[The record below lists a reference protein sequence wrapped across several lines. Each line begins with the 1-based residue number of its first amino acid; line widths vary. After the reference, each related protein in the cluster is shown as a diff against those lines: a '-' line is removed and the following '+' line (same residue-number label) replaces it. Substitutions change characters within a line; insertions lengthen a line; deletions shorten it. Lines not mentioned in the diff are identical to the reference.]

1 MSCDASKVD
10 FIQQQGF
17 TTEGCQDSLY
27 SALMF
32 QPRVIA
38 AAVISGVV
46 LQSPWLFLALSTV
59 LWWSALVP
67 SRNPFDA
74 FFNRVMADP
83 MRLAFMPA
91 APEPR
96 QFSQAVAGTF
106 ALSIA
111 MTLFAGVSPAS
122 LAARRRVRRRV
133 AERRRSPTLPPGLR
147 VPPAVAWNSRHAL
160 SITVGASVTSG
171 PDPNLIQA
179 GSSSSPTQ
187 ASEDST
193 AVRWR

>member
-1 MSCDASKVD
+1 MRPTKAE

-17 TTEGCQDSLY
+17 TTEGCQDGLY

-74 FFNRVMADP
+74 FFNHVMADP
-83 MRLAFMPA
+83 MRLAFMPE

-111 MTLFAGVSPAS
+111 MTLFAGVSPLAWLLEGVFVAGS
-122 LAARRRVRRRV
+122 LSVVVRRVCLPAYVYHLLWPRTPATPCPSPSGRV
-133 AERRRSPTLPPGLR
+133 
-147 VPPAVAWNSRHAL
+147 
-160 SITVGASVTSG
+160 
-171 PDPNLIQA
+171 
-179 GSSSSPTQ
+179 
-187 ASEDST
+187 
-193 AVRWR
+193 